1 MKMKKPKFWDKKYH
15 TFFSII
21 LLPISFFYRIIVS
34 VKKITTTKKEF
45 TIPIICIGNIYIGG
59 TGKTPL
65 SMKIWEIFKNEKKP
79 VIIKKNYKNH
89 KDEIELIKKYSK
101 IITSEK
107 RSEGINL
114 AIEKKFD
121 LAILDDG
128 YQDFEIKKNINI
140 ICFNSQQG
148 IGNGQTIPS
157 GPLREKLDSLKNC
170 QIVFINGKKNLE
182 FEDKLKKYNNKL
194 TFFYFNYYVKNLNE
208 FINRKL
214 ISFAGIGN
222 PENFFKLLKEN
233 HLNIIKEIDF
243 PDHYEYT
250 QKDLENLS
258 DLEKKYNAK
267 LVTTEKDYLRISSF
281 NRRRFGM
288 IPIKVNI
295 DNQEKF
301 IQIIKKFIK

>member
-34 VKKITTTKKEF
+34 VKKISTTKKEF

-208 FINRKL
+208 FKNRKL

>member
-281 NRRRFGM
+281 NRRSFGM

>member
-295 DNQEKF
+295 YNQEKF

>member
-34 VKKITTTKKEF
+34 VKKISTTKKEF